1 MTQQADTVDITSNGT
16 GDPVDQHIDGRTLRR
31 SRNRMSVITAL
42 LDLIREG
49 NLEPGA
55 AEIAE
60 RAGVSHRSVFR
71 YFDDLDDL
79 VRTAIAHQFADA
91 AELAAVPD
99 LGTGSLDD
107 RVAALVDSRLALFQR
122 VDGAMRVA
130 RMRGPSIPAIDESIA
145 EVALQ
150 FQNQLRMHF
159 EPELSVR
166 PTPLADQLLD
176 GCLVLS
182 SYGAFD
188 LHTRMLGHDLERTR
202 DSLVA
207 SLTALLTV

>member
-1 MTQQADTVDITSNGT
+1 MNQKVGTVDITNH
-16 GDPVDQHIDGRTLRR
+16 GDGGPADQHVDGRTLPR
-31 SRNRMSVITAL
+31 SRNRMSVISAL

-55 AEIAE
+55 ADIAE

-79 VRTAIAHQFADA
+79 VRTAIEQQFSDA
-91 AELAAVPD
+91 AEYIAIPA
-99 LGTGSLDD
+99 LGTGPLDD
-107 RVAALVDSRLALFQR
+107 RVTVLVDCRLNLFQQ

-130 RMRGPSIPAIDESIA
+130 RMRGPSIPAIDEAIA
-145 EVALQ
+145 AVAHR
-150 FQNQLRMHF
+150 FEDQLRAHF

-166 PTPLADQLLD
+166 PPSLAEQLLE

-182 SYGAFD
+182 SYDAFD
-188 LHTRMLGHDLERTR
+188 LHTRVLGHDLAHTR
-202 DSLVA
+202 NSLIA
-207 SLTALLTV
+207 SLTALLAV